1 MAETLTMDETPADS
15 PEFTQEEMDSLKVG
29 EEMEA
34 QQEQLLAGKYKNA
47 EELESAYVELQKKLG
62 EPKTDV
68 PEETGETE
76 TEAKEEEVTE
86 EEPETKESNI
96 LDTLWDERDDGFSDE
111 TLKELAQTNPGELAK
126 EYLRYRNANQAQ
138 ALTDENISQLMESA
152 GGEEQYNQM
161 VGWAKDN
168 LSAQEQKMYDTV
180 VDRGDPLACYF
191 ALQALKSRYTDAVGT
206 DGRMLTGKPPSSA
219 GDVFKSQQELVKAQ
233 SDPRY
238 HDDPAYRQAIMDK
251 LERSNINF

>member
-1 MAETLTMDETPADS
+1 MCIRDS
-15 PEFTQEEMDSLKVG
+15 
-29 EEMEA
+29 
-34 QQEQLLAGKYKNA
+34 
-47 EELESAYVELQKKLG
+47 
-62 EPKTDV
+62 
-68 PEETGETE
+68 
-76 TEAKEEEVTE
+76 
-86 EEPETKESNI
+86 
-96 LDTLWDERDDGFSDE
+96 
-111 TLKELAQTNPGELAK
+111 
-126 EYLRYRNANQAQ
+126 
-138 ALTDENISQLMESA
+138 
-152 GGEEQYNQM
+152 
-161 VGWAKDN
+161 
-168 LSAQEQKMYDTV
+168 DTV